1 MGPKMGS
8 NPQGDPPSK
17 DIPPII
23 TSKEEELIDRLMIG
37 RAMKVEERISRLMP
51 KSGRSHEKSIPIYR
65 EKEILYRGKQR
76 GRPNP
81 EHSMIV
87 R

>member
-1 MGPKMGS
+1 MIRRAM
-8 NPQGDPPSK
+8 
-17 DIPPII
+17 
-23 TSKEEELIDRLMIG
+23 KEEES
-37 RAMKVEERISRLMP
+37 ISRFMH
-51 KSGRSHEKSIPIYR
+51 KSGRPHEKIIPIYR

>member
-1 MGPKMGS
+1 
-8 NPQGDPPSK
+8 
-17 DIPPII
+17 
-23 TSKEEELIDRLMIG
+23 MIG
-37 RAMKVEERISRLMP
+37 RAMKVEESISRLMP
-51 KSGRSHEKSIPIYR
+51 KSGRPHEKIIPIYR